1 MSKKLQAIILAL
13 GLSVM
18 VFGVG
23 CSSEDDDPEPSGPS
37 AQERLVGFWDAT
49 NPGDIVGISTSYVEF
64 DFGDDSTFVFVLGA
78 ITGPLDDTTAVT
90 YTGNYEAEG
99 DGHMHLTNVE
109 EDGEPY
115 SGGDMDWSYSQFAS
129 DDSMNVTHNEVT
141 ESAVVGH
148 YVNVTP
154 PALTHVTP
162 RSR

>member
-23 CSSEDDDPEPSGPS
+23 CSSDDDEDTPTGPT

-49 NPGDIVGISTSYVEF
+49 NPEDIVGIGTSYVEF
-64 DFGDDSTFVFVLGA
+64 DFADDSSFVLVIAA

-90 YTGNYEAEG
+90 YTGMYHG
-99 DGHMHLTNVE
+99 TGSVMHLTDIEV
-109 EDGEPY
+109 DGEP
-115 SGGDMDWSYSQFAS
+115 STDTWDWSYSLFAN
-129 DDSMNVTHNEVT
+129 DDSMNVTHSGIVEGT
-141 ESAVVGH
+141 VVGH

-154 PALTHVTP
+154 PALTHVMP

>member
-23 CSSEDDDPEPSGPS
+23 CSSDDDDPEPSGPS

-49 NPGDIVGISTSYVEF
+49 NPQDIIGVGNSWVEF
-64 DFGDDSTFVFVLGA
+64 DFADDSTFVLLIGVA
-78 ITGPLDDTTAVT
+78 SPLDTTAQV
-90 YTGNYEAEG
+90 YTGVYEATG
-99 DGHMHLTNVE
+99 DGHMHLTDIE
-109 EDGEPY
+109 IDGEPSTDTWEWPY
-115 SGGDMDWSYSQFAS
+115 SMFAN
-129 DDSMNVTHNEVT
+129 DDSMHVTHEGLT
-141 ESAVVGH
+141 EDNPVGH